1 MVLSKTQEKEEE
13 QEQEQKEKE
22 KEQKEKE
29 QEEIDDKIQ
38 AISYWFIIKI
48 ELNSFYF
55 VLHQ

>member
-13 QEQEQKEKE
+13 LEQEQKEKE

-55 VLHQ
+55 VLH